1 MPGLGAAAA
10 PSAGSLLPK
19 IRVLCFAQ
27 CCRRAST
34 CGIPPTHTR
43 HGCLEEGAGRA
54 HLHRSPGQRTDLRQ
68 VHPQCADPHAENA
81 VTCHAYATETL
92 RKLITS
98 TGANIALRGGTAV
111 RCHHAK
117 RIGKTECFWVMLSK
131 QGCQNTRATFAC
143 GSWSA
148 HPSAN
153 MLRPTS

>member
-1 MPGLGAAAA
+1 MGYRLHIHGMGA
-10 PSAGSLLPK
+10 SK
-19 IRVLCFAQ
+19 KV
-27 CCRRAST
+27 
-34 CGIPPTHTR
+34 
-43 HGCLEEGAGRA
+43 LEERICTVPRDSVLISGKFT
-54 HLHRSPGQRTDLRQ
+54 HSVL
-68 VHPQCADPHAENA
+68 ENA